1 MAEENKMQFDDEV
14 KALIIETLSGNKT
27 GGGDI
32 DGLFRLKDGF
42 VVIEFLRCVS
52 VPPFTSHPNFYWN
65 YNNLDKRGNKI
76 KFITLWNISQK
87 TKSKLFL
94 INYEDSRVQFKIIE
108 VLNIDENKGIIEEN
122 VTRMNFEEFKKWFN
136 ALIDA
141 SV

>member
-14 KALIIETLSGNKT
+14 KALIIETLDGNKT

-32 DGLFRLKDGF
+32 DTLFRLKEGF
-42 VVIEFLRCVS
+42 VMIEFLRCVS
-52 VPPFTSHPNFYWN
+52 VPPFKSHPNYYWS
-65 YNNLDKRGNKI
+65 YNNLDKRGNKY

-94 INYEDSRVQFKIIE
+94 VNYEDSRVQFKVIE
-108 VLNIDENKGIIEEN
+108 VKGIDEMKGITEQEI
-122 VTRMNFEEFKKWFN
+122 TQMDFQTFKNWFN
-136 ALIDA
+136 NLINQ

>member
-14 KALIIETLSGNKT
+14 KALIIETLDGNKT

-32 DGLFRLKDGF
+32 DTLFRLKEGF

-52 VPPFTSHPNFYWN
+52 VPPFISHPNYYWS
-65 YNNLDKRGNKI
+65 YNSLDKRGNKY

-94 INYEDSRVQFKIIE
+94 VNYEDSRVQFKVIE
-108 VLNIDENKGIIEEN
+108 VKGIDEMKGITEQV
-122 VTRMNFEEFKKWFN
+122 VTKMDFQTFKKWFN
-136 ALIDA
+136 NLINQ